1 MKIFAQLTDKA
12 RINPLEL
19 IPTIPVKIRPRNIQ
33 TLWLRLSLDK
43 GAPNYKIIDC
53 KCVSMPNRYANYAD
67 FRCVATAGQH
77 THEVTLRFYAQ
88 ECKWYLTVNNSSPLA
103 AE

>member
-1 MKIFAQLTDKA
+1 MTKRVYVIASFNPDGKI
-12 RINPLEL
+12 IPLC
-19 IPTIPVKIRPRNIQ
+19 
-33 TLWLRLSLDK
+33 LDK

>member
-1 MKIFAQLTDKA
+1 MTKRVYVIASF
-12 RINPLEL
+12 NPDGKVL
-19 IPTIPVKIRPRNIQ
+19 P
-33 TLWLRLSLDK
+33 LWLRLSLDK
-43 GAPNYKIIDC
+43 GAPANKIIDS

-77 THEVTLRFYAQ
+77 THEVTLRFYGL